1 MHTVP
6 TVVPPD
12 PQAARPADTPASP
25 ATELPLPPLPV
36 PGVDFPTFAN
46 CYRALHGAGRS

>member
-1 MHTVP
+1 MQDETSNLP
-6 TVVPPD
+6 KSAVPPA
-12 PQAARPADTPASP
+12 QASAPA
-25 ATELPLPPLPV
+25 EGLPVPPLPV

>member
-1 MHTVP
+1 MQDETSNP
-6 TVVPPD
+6 PKSAVPPA
-12 PQAARPADTPASP
+12 QASAPA
-25 ATELPLPPLPV
+25 EGLPLPPMPV

>member
-1 MHTVP
+1 MQNETTDTPPHAA
-6 TVVPPD
+6 VPP
-12 PQAARPADTPASP
+12 APAPA
-25 ATELPLPPLPV
+25 EGLPLPPMPV

>member
-1 MHTVP
+1 MQDETRTTP
-6 TVVPPD
+6 KLAVPP
-12 PQAARPADTPASP
+12 ALASAPA
-25 ATELPLPPLPV
+25 EGLPVPPLPV